1 MDRRRNKRHQ
11 GNWKG
16 QNQNQN
22 QNKNRNQNSSSSV
35 FEKKESFHFNKT
47 LYENA
52 EAETQRQQ
60 AISELKNRENI
71 CPMCNQ
77 PITDLASSLA
87 DKTTGLPVHFD
98 CALEKVKSAEPTG
111 ENEKVAYIG
120 QGRFAVLSYENIR
133 DQRHFTIKKIIEWEE
148 RDKKSEWRDE
158 FSTLYSKVN

>member
-22 QNKNRNQNSSSSV
+22 KNKNQNQNSSV
-35 FEKKESFHFNKT
+35 FEKKDTFRFNKT

-52 EAETQRQQ
+52 EAETQRLQ
-60 AISELKNRENI
+60 AITELKSRENI

-77 PITDLASSLA
+77 PITELASCLA
-87 DKTTGLPVHFD
+87 DKASGMPVHFD
-98 CALEKVKSAEPTG
+98 CAIEKVRASEPTG

-120 QGRFAVLSYENIR
+120 QGRFAVLAYENIR

-158 FSTLYSKVN
+158 YSSLYSKIN

>member
-22 QNKNRNQNSSSSV
+22 KNKNQNSGV
-35 FEKKESFHFNKT
+35 FEKKETFHFNRS
-47 LYENA
+47 LYENS
-52 EAETQRQQ
+52 EAESQRLQ
-60 AISELKNRENI
+60 AIDELKNRENI

-77 PITDLASSLA
+77 PITDLASCLA
-87 DKTTGLPVHFD
+87 DKASGKPVHFD
-98 CALEKVKSAEPTG
+98 CALEKVKGAEPTA

-120 QGRFAVLSYENIR
+120 QGRFAVLSNENIR

-148 RDKKSEWRDE
+148 RDKKSEWREE